1 MVYVKSIDG
10 QPLMPTSRHGK
21 VRRLLKN
28 KQAKVIQKCPFTV
41 QLLFETGHE
50 VQDLTLGVD
59 TGSATLACAVTNN
72 QNKVKY
78 LSEVLIRNDITNKMS
93 QRSGYRRARR
103 NRKTRYRKAR
113 FLNRKNS
120 IKSGRFS
127 PTMISKIN
135 SHIREI
141 EYVKSI
147 LPIKQLIIETGT
159 FDMALMN
166 HENEAFNRHWGY
178 QKGLNYGFKNAQE
191 ATFNRDNYTCQHCKK
206 RAGTFNAHH
215 IIYRSNGG
223 ADTLDNL
230 ITLCEKC
237 HHDLH
242 RGLLFKFESTLVGKR
257 KGKLNHATQMNSIRV
272 QLLKNYPEAI
282 ETFGFVTKENRQAI
296 GLDKEHYN
304 DAIVIALGHID
315 KPILENVNLT
325 VKKHIAKGSY
335 KLANGQRSEKK
346 LPTGKIYDFRALDKV
361 SYRGNYY
368 FISGRM
374 STGYCTLTNING
386 EKQVFNSPKTV
397 RLNAI
402 TRVQARS
409 TTMCINQ
416 KIIQNIA

>member
-10 QPLMPTSRHGK
+10 QPLMPTNRHGK
-21 VRRLLKN
+21 VRRMLKS
-28 KQAKVIQKCPFTV
+28 KQAKVISRCPFTI
-41 QLLFETGHE
+41 QLLFETGNE
-50 VQDLTLGVD
+50 IQDLTLGVD

-93 QRSGYRRARR
+93 QRAGYRRARR
-103 NRKTRYRKAR
+103 NRKTRYRKTR

-120 IKSGRFS
+120 IKLGRFS
-127 PTMISKIN
+127 PTMKSKIN

-178 QKGLNYGFKNAQE
+178 QKGRNYGFKNAQE
-191 ATFNRDNYTCQHCKK
+191 AAFNRDNYTCQHCKK
-206 RAGTFNAHH
+206 RTGTFNAHH

-237 HHDLH
+237 HRDLH
-242 RGLLFKFESTLVGKR
+242 KGLLVKFESTVAGKR
-257 KGKLNHATQMNSIRV
+257 KGTLKHATQMNSIRL

-282 ETFGFVTKENRQAI
+282 ETFGFVTKENRQAV
-296 GLDKEHYN
+296 GLDKTHYN
-304 DAIVIALGHID
+304 DAIVIALGSID
-315 KPILENVNLT
+315 KPIIENVNLI

-335 KLANGQRSEKK
+335 KLAEGQRSEKK
-346 LPTGKIYDFRALDKV
+346 LPTGKIHGFRALDKV
-361 SYRGNYY
+361 SYKGNDY

-374 STGYCTLTNING
+374 STGYGTLANIYG

-397 RLNAI
+397 KLNAI
-402 TRVQARS
+402 ARLQARS
-409 TTMCINQ
+409 TVICTSQ
-416 KIIQNIA
+416 KIA

>member
-1 MVYVKSIDG
+1 MVYVLSIDG
-10 QPLMPTSRHGK
+10 QPLMPTNRHGK
-21 VRRLLKN
+21 VRRMLKS
-28 KQAKVIQKCPFTV
+28 KQAKVVSRCPFTI
-41 QLLFETGHE
+41 QLLFETGNE
-50 VQDLTLGVD
+50 IQDLSLGVD

-93 QRSGYRRARR
+93 QRSIYRRARR

-159 FDMALMN
+159 FDMALMD
-166 HENEAFNRHWGY
+166 HKNEAFNRHWGY
-178 QKGLNYGFKNAQE
+178 QKGRNYGFKNAQE
-191 ATFNRDNYTCQHCKK
+191 AAFNRDNYTCQHCKK
-206 RAGTFNAHH
+206 RTGTFNAHH

-223 ADTLDNL
+223 ADMLDNL

-237 HHDLH
+237 HRDLH
-242 RGLLFKFESTLVGKR
+242 KGLLVKFESTVAGKR
-257 KGKLNHATQMNSIRV
+257 KGMLKHATQMNSIRL

-282 ETFGFVTKENRQAI
+282 ETFGFVTKENRQAV
-296 GLDKEHYN
+296 GLEKTHCN
-304 DAIVIALGHID
+304 DAIVIALGSID
-315 KPILENVNLT
+315 KPILENVGLI
-325 VKKHIAKGSY
+325 VKRHVAKGSY

-346 LPTGKIYDFRALDKV
+346 LPTGKIHGFRALDKV
-361 SYRGNYY
+361 SYKGNDY

-374 STGYCTLTNING
+374 STGYCTLANING

-397 RLNAI
+397 KLNAI

-409 TTMCINQ
+409 STMCINQ
-416 KIIQNIA
+416 KTIQNIA